1 MSPSPRSKP
10 GLRPEEAIAITGLG
24 MVSALGSDVI
34 SSCAAARA
42 GLTRWSELDLVIS
55 DEDTLEPVPL
65 KGHEV
70 TSLCWGFQGY
80 ARWLR
85 LADAALRDLL
95 DYSGLERDTAEG
107 TGIHVQLP
115 GDWMQEVHL
124 QGSLIDQF
132 PEKERPQ
139 VHEDLVAERAEWR
152 AHVTRRLIPELLS
165 LSAFPIAPSHRAYTF
180 GGAAT
185 FTSALL
191 SATAAIQ
198 SRAVDRCIVGGIDS
212 WVDEEA
218 LRCAF
223 ELGLLRTPNR
233 AVGRY
238 PGEAAAFILLER
250 ASAARSRGARI
261 EGFLGQVASHS
272 EGGHRFSGKS
282 STGLALFEA
291 ISACFPAGAPAQGD
305 IGLSIVNLNGDEPRA
320 REYGH
325 TLVRLQASGLP
336 TPDQRWYVPA
346 SFGELGAATGAAAV
360 CLGVRGFAR
369 RYARSARILVALLD
383 DEPSRGAFV
392 LSDIP

>member
-1 MSPSPRSKP
+1 MRTQVGIP
-10 GLRPEEAIAITGLG
+10 PEEAIAITGLG
-24 MVSALGSDVI
+24 MVSAVGSDVI

-42 GLTRWSELDLVIS
+42 GLTRWRELDLVVS
-55 DEDTLEPVPL
+55 DEQTLEPLPL

-95 DYSGLERDTAEG
+95 DYSGLERAAAEK

-115 GDWMQEVHL
+115 GDWLQEVHL
-124 QGSLIDQF
+124 QGNLLDQF
-132 PEKERPQ
+132 PEKERPK

-152 AHVTRRLIPELLS
+152 ERVTQRLIPELLA
-165 LSAFPIAPSHRAYTF
+165 LGTFPIVPSHRAYTF

-185 FTSALL
+185 FTSVLMRAIA
-191 SATAAIQ
+191 SIQ
-198 SRAVDRCIVGGIDS
+198 SRVVDRFIVGGIDS

-223 ELGLLRTPNR
+223 ELGLLRTPNL

-238 PGEAAAFILLER
+238 PGEAAAFVLLER
-250 ASAARSRGARI
+250 AAAARSRGARI
-261 EGFLGQVASHS
+261 EGFLGQVASCS
-272 EGGHRFSGKS
+272 EDGHRFSGKG
-282 STGLALFEA
+282 STGIALFEA
-291 ISACFPAGAPAQGD
+291 ISACFPVGAPAKDD

-325 TLVRLQASGLP
+325 TLVRLQSAGLP

-369 RYARSARILVALLD
+369 NYARSARILVALLD
-383 DEPSRGAFV
+383 DESSRGAFI
-392 LSDIP
+392 LRETP